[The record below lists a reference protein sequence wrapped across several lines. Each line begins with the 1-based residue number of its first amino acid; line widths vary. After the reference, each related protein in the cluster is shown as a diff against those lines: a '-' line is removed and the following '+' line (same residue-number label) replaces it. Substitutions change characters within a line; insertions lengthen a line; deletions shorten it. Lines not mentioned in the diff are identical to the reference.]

1 MLEELTERITRAE
14 TQILTIKNKRFRRDL
29 LKMLKTIDLAFTE
42 VDIESVECR
51 RIKKTTT
58 KFVENQQKV
67 SDLLDN
73 LEHHIT
79 FAHLIG

>member
-14 TQILTIKNKRFRRDL
+14 TQILTVRNKRSRRDL
-29 LKMLKTIDLAFTE
+29 LKMLKTIDSAFTE
-42 VDIESVECR
+42 VDIELVVCR
-51 RIKKTTT
+51 RIKKTTA
-58 KFVENQQKV
+58 KFVEKQQKV

>member
-14 TQILTIKNKRFRRDL
+14 TQILTVKNKRSRRDL
-29 LKMLKTIDLAFTE
+29 LKMLKTIDSAFRE

-51 RIKKTTT
+51 RIKKTTV
-58 KFVENQQKV
+58 KFVEKQQKV